1 MINSIL
7 QGNNIETLK
16 SIPSNYVNC
25 CITSPPY
32 YGLRNYNAEGQIGLE
47 ETPEAYIESL
57 VIVFNE
63 VKRILRDDGT
73 LWVNIGDSYAGSGK
87 GAWSNKDNQK
97 ENYIPDNNSPQCKMN
112 KIWNG
117 IKPKDLIGIPWML
130 AFALR
135 ADGWYL
141 RQDIIWNKSNPMPE
155 SVTDRCVKAHEY
167 LFLFSKSARYYF
179 NNKVIQEPATT
190 TPCIRNRINERSN
203 IKLPG
208 DKHRYSPGAREYT
221 KGGLRNKRSVWTVGT
236 EPLNFGHFAVYPQ
249 KLILPC
255 VLCACPENGII
266 LDPFMG
272 SGTTA
277 VVAIKNLRNY
287 IGCELNPDYI
297 KITEK
302 RIESEKGLFSFD
314 EPPGITPV
322 IN

>member
-32 YGLRNYNAEGQIGLE
+32 YGLRNYNAEGQIGIE
-47 ETPEAYIESL
+47 ETPEMYIEKLIS
-57 VIVFNE
+57 VFNE
-63 VKRILRDDGT
+63 VKRILRNDGT

-87 GAWSNKDNQK
+87 GGQSENKKSKNWQPVYSNHGAT
-97 ENYIPDNNSPQCKMN
+97 Y
-112 KIWNG
+112 G
-117 IKPKDLIGIPWML
+117 LKPKDLIGIPWML

-135 ADGWYL
+135 ENGWYL
-141 RQDIIWNKSNPMPE
+141 RQDIIWNKPNPMPE
-155 SVTDRCVKAHEY
+155 PVTDRCVKAHEY
-167 LFLFSKSARYYF
+167 LFLLSKSKKYF
-179 NNKVIQEPATT
+179 FDSKAIQEPA
-190 TPCIRNRINERSN
+190 IYAFDNRGER
-203 IKLPG
+203 G
-208 DKHRYSPGAREYT
+208 DNRRGTECNSVNGATGEY
-221 KGGLRNKRSVWTVGT
+221 RNKRDVWTVTT
-236 EPLNFGHFAVYPQ
+236 EPLGVAHFAIYPQ

-277 VVAIKNLRNY
+277 VVAVKNLRNY

-297 KITEK
+297 KIAET
-302 RIESEKGLFSFD
+302 RIQNEKGLFD
-314 EPPGITPV
+314 TMPEIPPPRYYSGV
-322 IN
+322 IIIFYRRRYAN